1 MTSVGNAVVC
11 FAFRRIAFSKRRRT
25 QGQEYQYSFI
35 VFPLVPTSIRIF
47 LLLWQVVEPARRQ
60 HFSGYSD
67 GLPFRRLYSFL
78 CLLIGDHIV
87 ECVQNFRFGFFETSH
102 WLCSR
107 RT

>member
-67 GLPFRRLYSFL
+67 GLPFRRLDGIV
-78 CLLIGDHIV
+78 CLQICYDVIDR
-87 ECVQNFRFGFFETSH
+87 VQDFRF
-102 WLCSR
+102 
-107 RT
+107 

>member
-1 MTSVGNAVVC
+1 MRSYALHSVVLHSPNAAALRVRSTSTIV
-11 FAFRRIAFSKRRRT
+11 R
-25 QGQEYQYSFI
+25 FI

-78 CLLIGDHIV
+78 CLQIGDHIV